1 LRGHQRAESRKQ
13 KAGAAA
19 KSSVAFPVPQWESAD
34 DDATL
39 REKTA
44 KLIVITWEFFN
55 MIFKSKKNI
64 ERDNV

>member
-34 DDATL
+34 DDAAL

-44 KLIVITWEFFN
+44 KLIVIYLGVFFN
-55 MIFKSKKNI
+55 MFFKSEKNY
-64 ERDNV
+64 

>member
-34 DDATL
+34 DDAAL

-44 KLIVITWEFFN
+44 KLIVIYLGVF
-55 MIFKSKKNI
+55 
-64 ERDNV
+64 